1 MKGPIIF
8 SRSYP
13 VKVHEQGGLGNEVP
27 FSFAPSIHKEAPDME
42 RLRKQLVNKLG
53 QSGFQV
59 LDINPL

>member
-1 MKGPIIF
+1 M
-8 SRSYP
+8 
-13 VKVHEQGGLGNEVP
+13 KVHEQGGLGNEVP